1 VSLSVAEGEA
11 VAIVGANGAGKS
23 TLLQHLCGILLP
35 TAGTVEID
43 GTTVERHSLAT
54 VRRQVGMVFQDP
66 DDQLFLPTVLQDVA
80 FGPRNLGLA
89 EPQER
94 ALRALAAVG
103 AQGLA
108 DKAPYHLSTGEK
120 KRVAIAT
127 VLAMEPTVL
136 VMDEPTAGLDPCAR
150 RQVMGLLKGFPQTR
164 IIASHDLDMVAEVCS
179 RVLVLADGL
188 LAADGLVADVF
199 GDRELLARCRLE
211 PPLGMQGCPVCG
223 TTPQKT

>member
-1 VSLSVAEGEA
+1 
-11 VAIVGANGAGKS
+11 
-23 TLLQHLCGILLP
+23 
-35 TAGTVEID
+35 VEID

-66 DDQLFLPTVLQDVA
+66 DDQLFLPTVMEDVA
-80 FGPRNLGLA
+80 FGPRNLGLSDP
-89 EPQER
+89 EER
-94 ALRALAAVG
+94 ARQALAAVG
-103 AQGLA
+103 AEGLA
-108 DKAPYHLSTGEK
+108 DKAPYHLSVGEK

-127 VLAMEPTVL
+127 VLAMEPRLL
-136 VMDEPTAGLDPCAR
+136 VMDEPTAGLDPWAR

-188 LAADGLVADVF
+188 LAADGPAAAVF

-211 PPLGMQGCPVCG
+211 PPLGMQGCPVCAR
-223 TTPQKT
+223 KR